1 MRTIYVWLHL
11 SGALGSLGMV
21 AMATALILKVS
32 EGKKVTYLRIIYRN
46 GSDTFGINLTE
57 TGN

>member
-32 EGKKVTYLRIIYRN
+32 EGKKSYIFEDHL
-46 GSDTFGINLTE
+46 
-57 TGN
+57 